1 MNKKLSLKNAG
12 TFLVF
17 GGPSIF
23 AFAAVV
29 IIPFIVGLYLT
40 FTNWDVR
47 TGDSSLI
54 GFANYLEVFRDKVFL
69 QQLWFTLKYVFFTV
83 VIANVFAFFIA
94 LALTRGGRGSS
105 GCAPA
110 SSRPIWLAESYSD
123 TCGRRFSHRCCLT
136 LGINTAGSCFRPR
149 G

>member
-54 GFANYLEVFRDKVFL
+54 GFTNYLEVFRDKVFL

-94 LALTRGGRGSS
+94 LALTRGGRGEQ
-105 GCAPA
+105 
-110 SSRPIWLAESYSD
+110 WLRTGFFTPNLVGGSYSD
-123 TCGRRFSHRCCLT
+123 TCGRRFSHKCCLT
-136 LGINTAGSCFRPR
+136 LALNTAGSCFRPH